1 MSRPCGLSIVRSSA
15 FVFDNAH
22 DYAEVLGGR
31 VAGYCYSRIDN
42 PTAAAFAAAV
52 AALEAPGVDDVGTEP
67 FASGMAAVSSTLL
80 GHLTAGDE
88 VIGPVDCYGGTWS
101 LFTRWLPRWGIHPVL
116 IDITDVAAVRAARH
130 PAHPDDLR

>member
-1 MSRPCGLSIVRSSA
+1 
-15 FVFDNAH
+15 
-22 DYAEVLGGR
+22 
-31 VAGYCYSRIDN
+31 
-42 PTAAAFAAAV
+42 
-52 AALEAPGVDDVGTEP
+52 
-67 FASGMAAVSSTLL
+67 GMAAVSSTLL